1 MSTPKLAN
9 RALRLYNGL
18 KEGSTVFATFLVLKG
33 GRTAQVIANTG
44 LDVSPL
50 NPSAFYPTHV
60 NIQAVIVDCEHGQT
74 FFATPDNARID
85 CGH

>member
-18 KEGSTVFATFLVLKG
+18 KEGSTVFATFMVLKG

-44 LDVSPL
+44 LDVSSL
-50 NPSAFYPTHV
+50 NQS
-60 NIQAVIVDCEHGQT
+60 T
-74 FFATPDNARID
+74 FRSNSWNDPGGDS
-85 CGH
+85 